1 MVLRPPQIVY
11 AEMLGAMG
19 LLPLPEEVSRKIGD
33 MIQAA
38 DESGVE
44 ELPSKATIV
53 LEPRHND
60 YFWGIY
66 MVSGSILRPIRMQCS
81 IMIRLNWTRRLG
93 HYQICRSMMEFPSYD
108 GDHPRA
114 SN

>member
-66 MVSGSILRPIRMQCS
+66 NGIRKYLAS
-81 IMIRLNWTRRLG
+81 HPDAVLYYDPAELDEEIGTLSNL
-93 HYQICRSMMEFPSYD
+93 SVYD
-108 GDHPRA
+108 GIPQL
-114 SN
+114 